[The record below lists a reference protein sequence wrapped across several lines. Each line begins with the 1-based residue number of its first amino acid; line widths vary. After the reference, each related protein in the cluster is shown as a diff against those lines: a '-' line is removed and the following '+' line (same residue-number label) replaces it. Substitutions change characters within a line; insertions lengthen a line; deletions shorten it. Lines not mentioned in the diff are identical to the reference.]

1 MGKLDLLQGN
11 LEMMILR
18 VLSAGPQHG
27 WGVAQ
32 RIHVLSQEE
41 LKIEEGS
48 LYLALYRMQRKGWIK
63 AEWGVSEN
71 NRRAKF
77 YQLTKAGT
85 KELEAQ
91 QATWARLCSAIGQ
104 VMGGAR
110 AAAGP
115 GA

>member
-1 MGKLDLLQGN
+1 MTKIDLLQGN

-18 VLSAGPQHG
+18 VLNGGPQHG

-32 RIHVLSQEE
+32 RIHLVSQEE

-63 AEWGVSEN
+63 AKWGTSEN

-77 YQLTKAGT
+77 YELTHAGQKQL
-85 KELEAQ
+85 EEQ
-91 QATWARLCSAIGQ
+91 QGAWDRLCAAIAS
-104 VMGGAR
+104 VMR
-110 AAAGP
+110 ADDRSKT
-115 GA
+115 